1 MFYKRFLSLALAGS
15 MALTLTACGSK
26 DDEASGSQQQT
37 PVGVAVQVTEVTAG
51 DISVENRVSGKVV
64 ADSETSIMV
73 ASAAKCTAVYVQAG
87 DTVKAGDKICTLDL
101 ASTQSNYNA
110 ATISYQSA
118 VDSYNSQKAILDK
131 QIALAEAN
139 LNNTKALYEIG
150 AASRL
155 EIDQAELALAQAKA
169 GRSSTL
175 AQLEAGMQSYKA
187 NVEQL
192 SMVMDNVD
200 SHGNVIAPVDG
211 TLVSLTAVE
220 NGFVS
225 SSMPVA
231 VIDGVDQMKITVSV
245 SESLVP
251 KLAIGDEVDVTV
263 ASAGVSFTGTIRS
276 VEKTANVQTKLYAVV
291 VSVPADVSGLMSGM
305 FAEVSFRTDASAD
318 TIVIPTEAILT
329 ANGRQY
335 VYVVEGDAARYVE
348 ITVGLTGTGVTE
360 VVSGLTAGQ
369 KLVVVGQSYL
379 TDGDAVRVVSGEG

>member
-15 MALTLTACGSK
+15 MALTLTACGNK
-26 DDEASGSQQQT
+26 DDGASGSQQQT
-37 PVGVAVQVTEVTAG
+37 PAGVAVQVTEVTAG

-175 AQLEAGMQSYKA
+175 AQLEAGMQNYKA

-263 ASAGVSFTGTIRS
+263 SSAGAAFTGTIRS
-276 VEKTANVQTKLYAVV
+276 VEKTANMQTKLYAVV
-291 VSVPADVSGLMSGM
+291 VSVPADVTGLMSGM
-305 FAEVSFRTDASAD
+305 FAEVSFRTDTSANA
-318 TIVIPTEAILT
+318 IVVPTEAILT
-329 ANGRQY
+329 SNGRQY
-335 VYVVEGDAARYVE
+335 VYVVEGEAARYTE
-348 ITVGLTGTGVTE
+348 ITTGLTGTGVTE

-369 KLVVVGQSYL
+369 QLVVVGQSYL
-379 TDGDAVRVVSGEG
+379 SDGDPVRVVSGEG

>member
-1 MFYKRFLSLALAGS
+1 MNKRICSLALAAA
-15 MALTLTACGSK
+15 MALTLTACSGEKDGGDGSR
-26 DDEASGSQQQT
+26 QQ
-37 PVGVAVQVTEVTAG
+37 PPAGVAVQVTEVTAG
-51 DISVENRVSGKVV
+51 DIAVENRVSGKVA

-73 ASAAKCTAVYVQAG
+73 ASAAKCIEVYVQAG
-87 DTVKAGDKICTLDL
+87 DTVKAGDRICKLDL

-110 ATISYQSA
+110 ASISYQSA
-118 VDSYNSQKAILDK
+118 VDSYNAQKAILDK
-131 QIALAEAN
+131 QLALAETN
-139 LNNTKALYEIG
+139 LANTKALYEIG

-155 EIDQAELALAQAKA
+155 EIDQAELAVAQAKA
-169 GRSSTL
+169 GRTSAL

-187 NVEQL
+187 NVQQL
-192 SMVMDNVD
+192 SGVMDNVD
-200 SHGNVIAPVDG
+200 REGNVIAPVDG
-211 TLVSLTAVE
+211 TLVSLSAVE
-220 NGFVS
+220 NGYVS
-225 SSMPVA
+225 NTMPVA

-245 SESLVP
+245 SEALVP